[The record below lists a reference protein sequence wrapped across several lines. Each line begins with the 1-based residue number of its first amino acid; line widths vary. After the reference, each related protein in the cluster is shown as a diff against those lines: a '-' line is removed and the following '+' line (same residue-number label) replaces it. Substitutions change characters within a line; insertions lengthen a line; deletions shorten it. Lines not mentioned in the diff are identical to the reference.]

1 MKKMFLTLFF
11 AAGIFVVLSQSEIVL
26 SNRLLLDEP
35 QVHKIEKG
43 EYLSLLAKKYYGD
56 PQRWRELALINRAPN
71 ANHVEI
77 GEEILVP
84 AANKVA
90 EISRARTL
98 TEVNSTVRDQQ
109 TLAERQPSAPMTDI
123 VPTTPSP
130 SEPTSQVTPNGTLE
144 PRYNEPYVDEPM
156 PAEEPGFPWLW
167 LGIGAAVIVV
177 IGFVIFRRR
186 QQEQN
191 VEIEVKDERNNGVE
205 EFRPRRQYG
214 EVSPAKA

>member
-35 QVHKIEKG
+35 QVHKIQKG
-43 EYLSLLAKKYYGD
+43 EYLSKLAERYYGD

-71 ANHVEI
+71 ADHVEI

-98 TEVNSTVRDQQ
+98 TEVNGVVRDQQ
-109 TLAERQPSAPMTDI
+109 SLAERQPSAPMTDV

-130 SEPTSQVTPNGTLE
+130 SEPTSPVMDGTIE
-144 PRYNEPYVDEPM
+144 PRYSEPYIEEPL
-156 PAEEPGFPWLW
+156 PAGEPGFPWLW
-167 LGIGAAVIVV
+167 LGIGAAVIAVV
-177 IGFVIFRRR
+177 IGFIMFRRR
-186 QQEQN
+186 QSEQN

-214 EVSPAKA
+214 EPSTAKA

>member
-43 EYLSLLAKKYYGD
+43 EYLSKLAQRYYGD

-71 ANHVEI
+71 PDHVEI

-98 TEVNSTVRDQQ
+98 TEVNGMVRDQQ
-109 TLAERQPSAPMTDI
+109 SLAERQPSAPMTDVVPSTPTEPASPI
-123 VPTTPSP
+123 VD
-130 SEPTSQVTPNGTLE
+130 GTIE
-144 PRYNEPYVDEPM
+144 PRYSEPYI
-156 PAEEPGFPWLW
+156 EEPVPAAEPSFPWLW
-167 LGIGAAVIVV
+167 LGIGAAVIAVV
-177 IGFVIFRRR
+177 IGFMVIRRR
-186 QQEQN
+186 QSDQN
-191 VEIEVKDERNNGVE
+191 VEIEVKDERNNGAE

-214 EVSPAKA
+214 EPSTAKA